1 MRNRPHILVI
11 DDESGLRALVLAS
24 LGEDY
29 RVIEAADGNAA
40 LAAAAHETPD
50 LILLDI
56 KMPGPSGYEVCMKLK
71 AAEATR
77 PVPVIFLSAFSQ
89 IDDRLAAY
97 EAGAEDFLAKPFD
110 PDELRDKVVVTLRNV
125 AERER
130 LAAAAKSAQATA
142 MTAMSAAGELGVVME
157 FLRRSFA
164 CESHEQL
171 ADAVVEATASYGLT
185 ASVQIRGAAATVT
198 RNVRGA
204 ASPLETSILAT
215 LGATDRIASLGQR
228 VAISYP
234 RVTIMVVDLPI
245 ADGERAGR
253 LRDDLAWLAEATET
267 RVQAMDN
274 ELTVRKQRAAL
285 ERLVAR
291 TRAAV
296 EGMERRHS
304 SQSTEAI
311 VVMNRMI
318 ESMEGT
324 FYRLGLSE
332 AQETAVSQTLRL
344 AVFDVHELLRR
355 GLDTETHLRAIA
367 AELAGTA
374 Q

>member
-1 MRNRPHILVI
+1 MRDRPRILVI
-11 DDESGLRALVLAS
+11 DDESGLRALVLAT
-24 LGEDY
+24 LGEAY
-29 RVIEAADGNAA
+29 LVVEAADGNAA
-40 LAAAAHETPD
+40 LAAAAREAPD

-71 AAEATR
+71 AAAATR
-77 PVPVIFLSAFSQ
+77 PVPVIFLSAFSLV
-89 IDDRLAAY
+89 DDRLAAY
-97 EAGAEDFLAKPFD
+97 EAGAEDFLPKPFD
-110 PDELRDKVVVTLRNV
+110 PDELREKVEVTLRNV

-142 MTAMSAAGELGVVME
+142 MTALSAAGELGVVMD

-164 CESHEQL
+164 CESHETL
-171 ADAVVEATASYGLT
+171 ADAVVEAAASYSLT

-198 RNVRGA
+198 RNARGA
-204 ASPLETSILAT
+204 ASPLEASILAT
-215 LGATDRIASLGQR
+215 LGATDRVASLGRR

-234 RVTIMVVDLPI
+234 RVTIMVVDLPV

-253 LRDDLAWLAEATET
+253 LRDDLAWLAEAAET

-274 ELTVRKQRAAL
+274 ELTVRRQGSAL

-291 TRAAV
+291 TRAAI
-296 EGMERRHS
+296 EEMERRHA
-304 SQSTEAI
+304 SQGAEAI
-311 VVMNRMI
+311 VAMNRMI
-318 ESMEGT
+318 ERMEAT

-332 AQETAVSQTLRL
+332 SQELAVSQTLRL
-344 AVFDVHELLRR
+344 AVYEVHELLRR
-355 GLDTETHLRAIA
+355 GLDTDAHLRAIA
-367 AELAGTA
+367 TELAGSS